1 MPRRSRRIIF
11 WMGRFPQRILLDGLG
26 KSFVQS
32 LLSTD
37 LNSQDN
43 ANYGTFPAWAPCSV
57 FESCSVPN
65 WASSDLPRRISTQIL
80 IYVFMISCTPSVL
93 CLIFGERN
101 VSSSCQLPPI
111 IIDFRTWCSKKLH
124 VVRPRCRCVYGIEPS
139 TPVLVEVRSSC
150 ETADFKRDVIWKNF
164 KLSVNAVG
172 KTRAKTYW
180 RLCESQ
186 SRKIQVETFLFDIWP
201 AREWWLRRMIIATAV
216 RWTSVAAIDS
226 E

>member
-1 MPRRSRRIIF
+1 MEHFQPEHHVQFLSPVPFQIEHQVTYPAEYPPKFSSTYSWYLAPQVFFASSSEREMYRPPVN
-11 WMGRFPQRILLDGLG
+11 FPQLSSTSGLG
-26 KSFVQS
+26 VPKS
-32 LLSTD
+32 
-37 LNSQDN
+37 
-43 ANYGTFPAWAPCSV
+43 
-57 FESCSVPN
+57 
-65 WASSDLPRRISTQIL
+65 
-80 IYVFMISCTPSVL
+80 
-93 CLIFGERN
+93 
-101 VSSSCQLPPI
+101 
-111 IIDFRTWCSKKLH
+111 
-124 VVRPRCRCVYGIEPS
+124 S